1 MVNQLQ
7 DELFDDHSFQLYFG
21 FSTQFRVYRAGNDQ
35 RAIDQSYD
43 IINKKLKDDK
53 MPHEER
59 KSLIM
64 NHKKLIDEFNKSL
77 EHHFMAS

>member
-1 MVNQLQ
+1 
-7 DELFDDHSFQLYFG
+7 
-21 FSTQFRVYRAGNDQ
+21 
-35 RAIDQSYD
+35 
-43 IINKKLKDDK
+43 

-77 EHHFMAS
+77 EHHFIAS